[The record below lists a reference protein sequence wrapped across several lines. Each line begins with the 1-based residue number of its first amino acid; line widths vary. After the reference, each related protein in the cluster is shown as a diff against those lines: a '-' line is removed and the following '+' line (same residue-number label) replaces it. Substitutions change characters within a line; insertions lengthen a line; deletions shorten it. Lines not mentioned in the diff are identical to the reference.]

1 MTHYTKT
8 IDHTVV
14 WDAPQRTSKFAVI
27 ARLVFGIYLFFVIFG
42 TSLPFQDPI
51 SDAADIATSNIINQ
65 IVFGLLFLIS
75 AVTLIPKRR
84 EMVSLIKKEKFFSL
98 FLLWCLLSVFWS
110 DFRFVSFKR
119 LVQIFTTVFVSLSVL
134 FYTPDSED
142 LLKYFKSILYVY
154 ILLSIVSVLTVSGA
168 IDPQTQIWRGL
179 APSKNHLGQSALI
192 SALVWLAALRLE
204 TTGNRVVSFL
214 MLMLSLILLIG
225 SQSITAIITLL
236 VLAMTRLVFSL
247 DNRFGTLGI
256 GRLFSVLVMTISLM
270 LAILILY
277 AAPEI
282 ILSIPG
288 YLGKD
293 ITFTGRTDLW
303 AEIFKEAS
311 EHLPIGCGFA
321 GFWVQDNINIL
332 ILYEDYVWLPRQ
344 AHLGYLDIL
353 NETGLVGLMLFAAMV
368 IFYLK
373 GLLSLDKPH
382 VWKWFLFATLI
393 INFQETTLFR
403 PNILTGV
410 MFIFAYLALYSEIIK
425 RERSVI

>member
-27 ARLVFGIYLFFVIFG
+27 ARLVFVIYLFFVIFG
-42 TSLPFQDPI
+42 TSLPFQDPT

-84 EMVSLIKKEKFFSL
+84 EMVSLIKKERFFSL

-179 APSKNHLGQSALI
+179 ALSKNHLGQSALI

-214 MLMLSLILLIG
+214 MFMLSLILLIG

-236 VLAMTRLVFSL
+236 LLAMTRLVFSL

-303 AEIFKEAS
+303 ADIFKEAS